1 MQCKLI
7 QRIESKRI
15 ELGLSIKQLSEK
27 SGVPESTYNNII
39 SGRSQNPS
47 YDRLRIL
54 AVSVDLS
61 PVEFMDAMDG
71 VKNTPE
77 SESLQKEIGKIA
89 TGYDL
94 DYLADTF
101 VRTNEMFAADFRTAT
116 QSRNAKFE
124 QALVSKDA
132 QFDKEREAYQAT
144 ISSLNVQLDKKDS
157 RIHLCIAAIIV
168 CALMAAITFG
178 IMTGMFINN
187 RTLSAQVRDLQEY
200 VAEYHYDSDDNFPK
214 E

>member
-1 MQCKLI
+1 MQSKLI

-27 SGVPESTYNNII
+27 SGVPESTYSNII

-61 PVEFMDAMDG
+61 PVEFMDAIDG
-71 VKNTPE
+71 GKNTPE
-77 SESLQKEIGKIA
+77 TDSLQKEVGKVA

-101 VRTNEMFAADFRTAT
+101 VRVNDQFANDFRIAT
-116 QSRNAKFE
+116 QSRNEEF
-124 QALVSKDA
+124 QRALRSKDE
-132 QFDKEREAYQAT
+132 QFERERETYLAT
-144 ISSLNVQLDKKDS
+144 IASKDRWIKTLFITCLVLGGFICSMLLIDVLNPNVGWFRTVLSQLLT
-157 RIHLCIAAIIV
+157 R
-168 CALMAAITFG
+168 
-178 IMTGMFINN
+178 NN
-187 RTLSAQVRDLQEY
+187 LV
-200 VAEYHYDSDDNFPK
+200 
-214 E
+214 